1 MRMRCCPIETHVR
14 IISVICLILTGIS
27 GLNIITLI
35 FTGYVGYLF
44 RIFFDNDY
52 SLEILA
58 QMFVFMG
65 HSIAYIMSFIASF
78 KRNKLLLIPF
88 LIVTTLQIMFLIG
101 IGIYVLYLASI
112 GMQTLIEITGNNDLA
127 ALGMFLVLIFLV
139 PIVVSLPV
147 CIYFL
152 VVVTIFYSEIVTQSE
167 TNIPPPTI
175 IIVQPTPNCNK
186 PQHDFNEARGVA
198 IISDTSFIPSAPKE
212 PVSLENVENGP
223 SSTTNEEKFIE
234 SVMI

>member
-1 MRMRCCPIETHVR
+1 MKMRCCPIETHVR
-14 IISVICLILTGIS
+14 IISVMCLILTGIS
-27 GLNIITLI
+27 GLNILTLI

-44 RIFFDNDY
+44 KMFFNNDHI
-52 SLEILA
+52 LEILA
-58 QMFVFMG
+58 QMFIFMG

-88 LIVTTLQIMFLIG
+88 LIVTTLQIMFLSG
-101 IGIYVLYLASI
+101 IGIYVLYLGSK
-112 GMQTLIEITGNNDLA
+112 GMQKLIEITGNNDLA

-139 PIVVSLPV
+139 PIVVALSV

-152 VVVTIFYSEIVTQSE
+152 VVATIFYSEIVTQSE

-186 PQHDFNEARGVA
+186 SQHDSNEDRGVA
-198 IISDTSFIPSAPKE
+198 IISDASFIPSAPIE
-212 PVSLENVENGP
+212 PVSLENVQYGS